1 VSIFWRFLLW
11 LTCLH
16 ALLLMVFFMFGLF
29 IRVQEN
35 QVYTHEKERIEYALQ
50 RVLSTQLATPAEA
63 DTVIWFEVENEH
75 LVAIRESAGQ
85 LERSPFEP
93 SWLDDWER
101 IIGAQLTLQMGKSGS
116 HIPDRSSREGPWSFP
131 LNGSLGVPVARIE
144 AYPNSEAW
152 NIQKSVSAALHR
164 MMLIALLADGI
175 AVLGLVYGMFIHPVV
190 RIRKSL
196 DQQSDEYVEQL
207 TRERGEHGK
216 IARMIKSFFQQQ
228 KELERREAQL
238 SESIREREQISRDLH
253 DDLIQQLYALG
264 LKLEAMQV
272 QTSRG
277 ELELSSWSRLRL
289 VLNRLIEQVRGYI
302 QSPAYSAELVP
313 MKKDLEASCRHLSER
328 FGCVLHLEYQGQDLY
343 PNEVTRRE
351 LSAILSEA
359 VSNAVRHGKAD
370 DVRVRVHVSGE
381 DVIMEMVDS
390 GAGFEVEKTKRGMG
404 LNNIEFRSNA
414 IGAHWEFES
423 SAGQGTVIRLRWKI
437 V

>member
-1 VSIFWRFLLW
+1 MSQRLTTPTGRARKNCPHDRDRF
-11 LTCLH
+11 
-16 ALLLMVFFMFGLF
+16 F
-29 IRVQEN
+29 
-35 QVYTHEKERIEYALQ
+35 
-50 RVLSTQLATPAEA
+50 S
-63 DTVIWFEVENEH
+63 
-75 LVAIRESAGQ
+75 
-85 LERSPFEP
+85 
-93 SWLDDWER
+93 
-101 IIGAQLTLQMGKSGS
+101 SGT
-116 HIPDRSSREGPWSFP
+116 
-131 LNGSLGVPVARIE
+131 
-144 AYPNSEAW
+144 NS
-152 NIQKSVSAALHR
+152 K
-164 MMLIALLADGI
+164 
-175 AVLGLVYGMFIHPVV
+175 
-190 RIRKSL
+190 
-196 DQQSDEYVEQL
+196 
-207 TRERGEHGK
+207 
-216 IARMIKSFFQQQ
+216 
-228 KELERREAQL
+228 RREAQL
-238 SESIREREQISRDLH
+238 SEAIREREQISRDLH

-390 GAGFEVEKTKRGMG
+390 GAGFEVENTKRGMG

-423 SAGQGTVIRLRWKI
+423 SAGQGARIRLRWKLR
-437 V
+437 

>member
-1 VSIFWRFLLW
+1 MLMLFFL
-11 LTCLH
+11 
-16 ALLLMVFFMFGLF
+16 FGLF
-29 IRVQEN
+29 IRLQEN
-35 QVYTHEKERIEYALQ
+35 QIEAHEKQRIG
-50 RVLSTQLATPAEA
+50 EA
-63 DTVIWFEVENEH
+63 IGILMEAKLEEMPRDNVSVWFERNGGE
-75 LVAIRESAGQ
+75 LVAVTESEEGVTRRPLDQ
-85 LERSPFEP
+85 
-93 SWLDDWER
+93 SWLDEWEM
-101 IIGAQLTLQMGKSGS
+101 ILGVQLAIGSGERAEGRRGLS
-116 HIPDRSSREGPWSFP
+116 GDEGPWYYP
-131 LNGSLGVPVARIE
+131 LVGALGVPVAWIQ
-144 AYPNSEAW
+144 AYPHGDSRR
-152 NIQKSVSAALHR
+152 IRQSVSTTLHGLMLVALV
-164 MMLIALLADGI
+164 ADGI
-175 AVLGLVYGMFIHPVV
+175 AVLGLVYGMFIHPVIQ
-190 RIRKSL
+190 IRKAL
-196 DQQSDEYVEQL
+196 DEESDHYVQRFK
-207 TRERGEHGK
+207 THRGEHGK
-216 IARMIKSFFQQQ
+216 IARMIGMFFQQRD
-228 KELERREAQL
+228 ELKRREAQL
-238 SESIREREQISRDLH
+238 SEAIREREQISRDLH

-390 GAGFEVEKTKRGMG
+390 GAGFEVENTKRGMG

-423 SAGQGTVIRLRWKI
+423 SAGQGARIRLRWKLR
-437 V
+437 